1 MMNDNRNT
9 EHPFLLPHEA
19 VEDANAPMD
28 LTVKA
33 SGTVYTV
40 NAHFDP
46 EGRQSVF
53 DQLKKLLLSD

>member
-1 MMNDNRNT
+1 MNDNRNT
-9 EHPFLLPHEA
+9 DHSFLLPHEA
-19 VEDANAPMD
+19 ADEANTLMD

-40 NAHFDP
+40 SAHFDP
-46 EGRQSVF
+46 DGRQSVF